1 MSQFYLLFLNI
12 KVIIEVS
19 KKEVIIIMGKE
30 FRLKLEKVFDFLGE
44 IIAFITIAIWAVW
57 CIDTNFSF
65 LPPTIRAILDFAK
78 NWGTL
83 LLVAVEGFECTIKRN
98 IIIRIVF
105 YLLLAVVII
114 FQFFPDTWNVI
125 ITKVPGAVVTTTG
138 A

>member
-1 MSQFYLLFLNI
+1 MLFLNI

-19 KKEVIIIMGKE
+19 KKEAIIIMGKD

-57 CIDTNFSF
+57 CIDTNFAF
-65 LPPTIRAILDFAK
+65 LPPTIRAILDAARYG
-78 NWGTL
+78 GTL
-83 LLVAVEGFECTIKRN
+83 ILVAVEGFECTIKRN
-98 IIIRIVF
+98 IVIRLIF
-105 YLLLAVVII
+105 YALLAVVII
-114 FQFFPDTWNVI
+114 FTFFRGTWDAI